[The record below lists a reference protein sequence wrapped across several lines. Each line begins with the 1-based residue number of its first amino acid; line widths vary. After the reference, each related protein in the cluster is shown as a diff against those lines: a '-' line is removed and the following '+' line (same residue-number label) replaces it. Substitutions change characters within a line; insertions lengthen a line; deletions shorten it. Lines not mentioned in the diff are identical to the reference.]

1 MGHFRNLYRSVA
13 DEYDAKIDQEH
24 GLVVSASRATI
35 LDSGMLSRADVV
47 RALRSGAA
55 KPPTHKRPPVKLRKL
70 SVRNFRGIKAC
81 DWDLDAS
88 FVALVGPGD
97 STKTTLIDALGH
109 VLTSRYNIAFTDADF
124 YDCDISSPI
133 VIEAVIVDLPTTLIE
148 ERSHGK
154 DRSGIHDNGALE
166 HDPLEEDD
174 VKECLIVRLTIDQSL
189 EPLWEVVRPGDT
201 EGERITA
208 AERGQLG
215 FFRIGDYVDQ
225 HLRWGRG
232 SALTSLTTSKTE
244 VTHAVVE
251 AQRQAR
257 QAIRD
262 LPENPL
268 HIAATLAQTEVKRLG
283 SGPFTDLRPGLDPA
297 IGAGNSA
304 LVLHDGNIPLT
315 QFGLGSRRLL
325 SLSIQENALAGN
337 SIVAIDEVE
346 SGLDPHRLYHL
357 VRYLRERAAKGE
369 LQVILTTH
377 APLVVESLSHDQL
390 FVARSVA
397 GTTTVTGVPAE
408 LEPGEND
415 VLQGVMRE
423 RPSSLLAQAV
433 VVGEGATEVGFVREL
448 LHEWDEERPRPD
460 QITSV
465 TAGVGVTNGSGS
477 GPAPKRAKAFA
488 KLGYP
493 TLLVIDGDVTDNA
506 QDITDAQ
513 AAGVVVVRWPDGW
526 ALEDVVAQESSVAA
540 LQEIVNAAAD
550 ERSKDAI
557 ANSVGSRL
565 GQQLAGIDVST
576 WIDAH
581 GDQAIRDAIAGAAK
595 GAKADGDKVE
605 SKAWFKREDRG
616 AQLAAIVLKD
626 SASLTGEVLKDGV
639 RALKDFV
646 YGPEEIASSARVEEA

>member
-1 MGHFRNLYRSVA
+1 M
-13 DEYDAKIDQEH
+13 
-24 GLVVSASRATI
+24 
-35 LDSGMLSRADVV
+35 
-47 RALRSGAA
+47 
-55 KPPTHKRPPVKLRKL
+55 KLRKL
-70 SVRNFRGIKAC
+70 SIRNFRGIKVC
-81 DWDLDAS
+81 DWNLDAG

-109 VLTSRYNIAFTDADF
+109 VLTSRYNVTFTDADF
-124 YDCDISSPI
+124 YDCDTSEPI

-154 DRSGIHDNGALE
+154 DRSGIHDDGTLE

-174 VKECLIVRLTIDQSL
+174 VKECLIVRLTVDQSL
-189 EPLWEVVRPGDT
+189 EPLWEVTRPGET

-208 AERGQLG
+208 AERAQLG

-232 SALTSLTTSKTE
+232 SALTSLTSSKTD
-244 VTHAVVE
+244 VTYAVVE

-268 HIAATLAQTEVKRLG
+268 HVAATLAQTEVKRLG

-357 VRYLRERAAKGE
+357 VRYLRERADKGE

-377 APLVVESLSHDQL
+377 APLVVESLSHEQL
-390 FVARSVA
+390 FVVRSAA
-397 GTTTVTGVPAE
+397 GTTTVTGVPEE
-408 LEPGEND
+408 LEPGDND

-423 RPSSLLAQAV
+423 RPSSLLAQRV
-433 VVGEGATEVGFVREL
+433 IVGEGATEVGFVREL
-448 LHEWDEERPRPD
+448 LHQWDEERSNPD
-460 QITSV
+460 QVTSV
-465 TAGVGVTNGSGS
+465 TAGVGVANGSGS
-477 GPAPKRAKAFA
+477 DQAPKRARALA
-488 KLGYP
+488 QLGYP
-493 TLLVIDGDVTDNA
+493 TLLIIDGDVTDNA
-506 QDITDAQ
+506 VDIADAQ
-513 AAGVVVVRWPDGW
+513 AAGVVLVQWPEGF

-550 ERSKDAI
+550 ERSAEAI
-557 ANSVGSRL
+557 SSAVGSRL
-565 GQQLAGIDVST
+565 GQQIAGIDVPA
-576 WIDAH
+576 WIAAH
-581 GDQAIRDAIAGAAK
+581 GKPAIRNAIAAAAK
-595 GAKADGDKVE
+595 GGKADGSKVE
-605 SKAWFKREDRG
+605 RNAWFKREDRG
-616 AQLAAIVLKD
+616 AQLAAIVRKNSSELEGD
-626 SASLTGEVLKDGV
+626 VLKGGV
-639 RALKDFV
+639 RTLKEFV
-646 YGPEEIASSARVEEA
+646 YGTVEITDPASVEDE